1 MSATPD
7 LDTHG
12 LLKQAYLE
20 IKRLRKAS
28 TESAEAAY
36 EPVAIVGMGCR
47 YPGGVVD
54 ADSLWAVLREGVDAV
69 REVPPGRYDVDSLY
83 DPDPDAPGKLYIRE
97 GAFLDGV
104 DLFDAEFFG
113 ISPLEAADMDPQ
125 QRLLLEVAWEALED
139 AAISPDGLRGSQVG
153 VFVGLM
159 HQEYLTLSLRESGL
173 EGIGPY
179 LGTGAT
185 ASAAAGRLSYVLGLQ
200 GPCMTVDTACSSSLV
215 AVHLACQSLRNREC
229 DLALA
234 GGVNVLLLPDGTV
247 NLSKARMMSPSGR
260 CRTFDA
266 AADGYVRGEGCGI
279 VALKRLAQARQ
290 DGDRILGLIRGSAVN
305 QDGRSNG
312 FTAPNGLSQRQLLLD
327 TLKAARAKPE
337 DIGYIECH
345 GTGTALGDPIEVGAI
360 MDVHG
365 RRPQDKPLAIGSV
378 KTNFGH
384 LESAAGIVGLMKALL
399 VLRHKEI
406 PPHLHL
412 KSVNPLIKLD
422 GASVVIPTESTPWFQ
437 HGQTM
442 AAVSAFGFVG
452 TNAQVILQAWE
463 APPFQDSAEPVG
475 ATAKSAEVLA
485 LSAASGQAL
494 AALAKRYA
502 EKLAGPDI
510 HLADLCHTAQ
520 TGRAHLRHRLAV
532 VGGSAAAM
540 RDALLQPQPPGSG
553 SYSVFKGVLAQE
565 RPVQPVFLFTGQGS
579 QYPGMGQRLYASEPV
594 FRAALDRCAEL
605 LEGRLDRPLLDVLF
619 AAPGSADAARL
630 DETAYTQPA
639 LFSLGYAL
647 FEQWTAWGV
656 APSALLGASVGE
668 YTAACAAGVFT
679 LEDALRL
686 IATRGRLMQ
695 ALPEGGGMAAV
706 IAPQAWVLDAIAP
719 FADSLSVAAVNAAT
733 EVVVSGAMGDL
744 LQVLDRAK
752 RENVHVS
759 LLKVSHAFHSP
770 LMRPMLE
777 AYREVLETVS
787 FNRPRWPVVSNLT
800 GGIADEGIASPEYW
814 LEHIVAPVQFQR
826 SLETVRRGGHRVLLE
841 LGPRPVLT
849 ALARREFNDADVG
862 VATLRSAQDD
872 GEQMRKAL
880 ANLYVQGVA
889 MNWGAVHQPY
899 RRAKQALPNY
909 PFQRERFWLKTGDAG
924 RIPATRPW
932 QSLSAEDWSG
942 WLYAPQWR
950 EWDWAAQADASAE
963 GGKPWLVFADR
974 LGVGRAWAA
983 LAGRLGHGL
992 VHWSL
997 ADAQPGAGGWSV
1009 EAGQDG
1015 AFTRLFSQLDLSAYA
1030 GVLYLW
1036 PLDAQTAEA
1045 VDADGLADAQRLG
1058 IEAAVALAQGL
1069 SANPGP
1075 RPVKLWVA
1083 TRGAQAVWPADGLP
1097 GFSQGALWGLAGSL
1111 AREAPE
1117 LWGGIIDLDPNASI
1131 QESAADLSRV
1141 LAQSAGENMLA
1152 VRAGRRY
1159 VKRLVRGG
1167 DGVGGAS
1174 GLAFRD
1180 DAAYLIAGGL
1190 GGLSV
1195 GTAAWM
1201 AKHGAAHIILAGRS
1215 PLPSP
1220 DAESAFDA
1228 DDPRRESLATIRAM
1242 RQLGVEL
1249 DYVALDIADEPQ
1261 VKAYL
1266 ERRAQSPGALPIAG
1280 FLHAAGVYRD
1290 EALPRVS
1297 RGLIRDVQRAKLQG
1311 AWTMHRLLPANLDF
1325 FVLFSSFSALTPPHG
1340 QAAYAGA
1347 CAFMDALAHFR
1358 AARGLPAMSINWG
1371 VWSDVGYVMSKAG
1384 RAAQARLKT
1393 LGLRCIEPQQG
1404 FSVLEQ
1410 LLAGP
1415 ARLTQIGVFPM
1426 DLRAVAQADTVL
1438 GGSPLL
1444 ADLCEGEGRRPA
1456 PSVSTVEQ
1464 FRQALIGKDLSAQRD
1479 YLIET
1484 LSHIVANVLQLPSGK
1499 LNPKLPLVQLGLD
1512 SLIALHLKNHVH
1524 KATGFEFPVVGA
1536 LNGGSVASIAE
1547 ELMTEWRLCAL
1558 RTRDDDEAA
1567 VDTEPHE
1574 EIEL

>member
-1 MSATPD
+1 MSAASG

-12 LLKQAYLE
+12 VLKQAYLE
-20 IKRLRKAS
+20 IKKLRGALS
-28 TESAEAAY
+28 ESAEAAY
-36 EPVAIVGMGCR
+36 EPVAVVGMGCR
-47 YPGGVVD
+47 YPAGVVD
-54 ADSLWAVLREGVDAV
+54 AESLWAVLREGVDAV
-69 REVPPGRYDVDSLY
+69 REVPPERYDVDRHY
-83 DPDPDAPGKLYIRE
+83 DPDPGAPGKLYIRE
-97 GAFLDGV
+97 GAFLDGIE
-104 DLFDAEFFG
+104 LFDAEFFG
-113 ISPLEAADMDPQ
+113 ISPLEAAGMDPQ

-139 AAISPDGLRGSQVG
+139 AAISPDSLRGSQAG

-159 HQEYLTLSLRESGL
+159 HQEYLALSLRESGL

-185 ASAAAGRLSYVLGLQ
+185 AGATAGRLSYVLGLQ

-247 NLSKARMMSPSGR
+247 SLSKARMMSPSGR

-279 VALKRLAQARQ
+279 VALKRLSQARQ
-290 DGDRILGLIRGSAVN
+290 DGDRILGLIRGSTVN

-312 FTAPNGLSQRQLLLD
+312 FTAPNGLSQRRLLLD
-327 TLKAARAKPE
+327 ALKAARAKPD

-360 MDVHG
+360 MDVFGH
-365 RRPQDKPLAIGSV
+365 RPEGKPLAIGSV

-384 LESAAGIVGLMKALL
+384 LESAAGIAGLMKALL

-412 KSVNPLIKLD
+412 KSINPLIKLD
-422 GASVVIPTESTPWFQ
+422 GGQVAIPTQATPWFQ

-452 TNAQVILQAWE
+452 TNAHLILQAWE
-463 APPFQDSAEPVG
+463 EQPGQGGNESG
-475 ATAKSAEVLA
+475 AAGRPAEVLT
-485 LSAASGQAL
+485 LSAASEQAL
-494 AALAKRYA
+494 AALAGRYA
-502 EKLAGPDI
+502 DKLAEPDVN
-510 HLADLCHTAQ
+510 LADLCHTAQ
-520 TGRAHLRHRLAV
+520 TGRAQLRHRLAV
-532 VGGSAAAM
+532 VGGSAASM
-540 RDALLQPQPPGSG
+540 SEALRQPGS
-553 SYSVFKGVLAQE
+553 SSNSVFKGVLAQE

-579 QYPGMGQRLYASEPV
+579 QYPGMGRGLYESEPV

-605 LEGRLDRPLLDVLF
+605 LEGRLDKPLTDVLF
-619 AAPGSADAARL
+619 AEPGSEDAKRL

-639 LFSLGYAL
+639 LFALGYAL

-668 YTAACAAGVFT
+668 YTAACAAGVFS

-686 IATRGRLMQ
+686 IAARGRLMQ

-706 IAPQAWVLDAIAP
+706 VAPHAQAWVSESIAP
-719 FADSLSVAAVNAAT
+719 FANSLSVAAVNAST
-733 EVVVSGAMGDL
+733 EVVVSGALADL

-752 RENVHVS
+752 REGVHAS

-777 AYREVLETVS
+777 AYRQELKTVA
-787 FNRPRWPVVSNLT
+787 FHLPRWPIVSNLT
-800 GGIADEGIASPEYW
+800 GGIAGEGIASPDYW
-814 LEHIVAPVQFQR
+814 LEHIMASVQFQR
-826 SLETVRRGGHRVLLE
+826 SLDTVRRGGHRVLLE

-849 ALARREFNDADVG
+849 ALARREFNEANVG
-862 VATLRSAQDD
+862 IGTLRSPQDD
-872 GEQMRKAL
+872 GEHMRKAL

-889 MNWGAVHQPY
+889 IDWGALHKPY
-899 RRAKQALPNY
+899 RRDKVALPSY
-909 PFQRERFWLKTGDAG
+909 PFQRERHWLKTGCAE
-924 RIPATRPW
+924 RRSAARRWQPA
-932 QSLSAEDWSG
+932 SAEDWSG

-950 EWDWAAQADASAE
+950 EWDWAAQDAAQATV
-963 GGKPWLVFADR
+963 GKPWLVFEDR
-974 LGVGRAWAA
+974 QGVGRAWAS
-983 LAGRLGHGL
+983 LAGHLSHGF
-992 VHWSL
+992 VRWGL
-997 ADAQPGAGGWSV
+997 ADDKPEAGGGSV
-1009 EAGQDG
+1009 DLEQADP
-1015 AFTRLFSQLDLSAYA
+1015 FSSLISQWDLGVYEGLLYA
-1030 GVLYLW
+1030 W
-1036 PLDAQTAEA
+1036 PLDAQMTEA
-1045 VDADGLADAQRLG
+1045 VDACGLADTQRLG
-1058 IEAAVALAQGL
+1058 IEAAVALAQALLASGCL
-1069 SANPGP
+1069 
-1075 RPVKLWVA
+1075 RPPKLWIA
-1083 TRGAQAVWPADGLP
+1083 TRGAQAVGPSAGLP
-1097 GFSQGALWGLAGSL
+1097 GLSQAALWGLAGSM

-1117 LWGGIIDLDPNASI
+1117 LWGGIIDLDPNVSPQAA
-1131 QESAADLSRV
+1131 AADLNRA
-1141 LAQSAGENMLA
+1141 LTQSPGETQLA

-1159 VKRLVRGG
+1159 VRRLGRPC

-1195 GTAAWM
+1195 ATAAWM
-1201 AKHGAAHIILAGRS
+1201 ARHGAAHIILVGRS

-1220 DAESAFDA
+1220 EAESAFDA
-1228 DDPRRESLATIRAM
+1228 DDPRRESLATIRAL
-1242 RQLGVEL
+1242 RQLGIEL
-1249 DYVALDIADEPQ
+1249 DYVALDIADEQQ

-1266 ERRAQSPGALPIAG
+1266 EHRSQPPGALPIAG
-1280 FLHAAGVYRD
+1280 FVHAAGVYRD

-1358 AARGLPAMSINWG
+1358 AAQGLAAMSINWG

-1384 RAAQARLKT
+1384 RLAQARLKT
-1393 LGLRCIEPQQG
+1393 LGLRSIEPKQG
-1404 FSVLEQ
+1404 FSVLER
-1410 LLAGP
+1410 LLASP
-1415 ARLTQIGVFPM
+1415 AQMTQIGVFPM
-1426 DLRAVAQADTVL
+1426 DLQAVAQADAVL
-1438 GGSPLL
+1438 GESPLL
-1444 ADLCEGEGRRPA
+1444 ADLCGGGERHA
-1456 PSVSTVEQ
+1456 PDLSPVEQ
-1464 FRQALIGKDLSAQRD
+1464 FQQALLAKDISAQRD
-1479 YLIET
+1479 YLIEI
-1484 LSHIVANVLQLPSGK
+1484 LGQIVANVLNFPHGK
-1499 LNPKLPLVQLGLD
+1499 VNPALPLAQQGLD

-1524 KATGFEFPVVGA
+1524 KATGLEFSVVGA
-1536 LNGGSVASIAE
+1536 LSGGSVASIAE
-1547 ELMTEWRLCAL
+1547 ELMTEWRLRAL
-1558 RTRDDDEAA
+1558 RSGDNEEAA
-1567 VDTEPHE
+1567 AKAEPHE